1 MNWGRAK
8 KPSKWTHNVEQ
19 ILAKRYADGRPQLL
33 LKWVGY
39 PLQQSTWEP
48 IENLSGDCLSML
60 ADFEAAEFAK
70 LNAQNRGS
78 TRQQGAVDS
87 SLLKQKMEYGKT
99 QKTKQKKK
107 QKKLS
112 PKKKLDPM
120 NQLNLS
126 SDLCNDLMMSSD
138 SSDNGIS
145 GSKVAANGTSHPNT
159 IPTSGSKY
167 ATSASKEE
175 TKGVKQDKDKASV
188 NAFAYKSGTSSISK
202 SDESNIILEHVKGMP
217 IRDHMSEAPAKTE
230 GPAGGMGRWD
240 DALNIQTRI
249 QGLQRGLPLEKIV
262 KVFKMRKEV
271 YMMVKWKTV
280 SSLDA
285 VPINALSELYPHVVL
300 EFFEQLDFCSDSE

>member
-138 SSDNGIS
+138 SSDNKSSGGNSSSSNSSSDSDSDAASKRQKLNTKSSDFGIS

-188 NAFAYKSGTSSISK
+188 NAFAYKSGTSS
-202 SDESNIILEHVKGMP
+202 M
-217 IRDHMSEAPAKTE
+217 
-230 GPAGGMGRWD
+230 
-240 DALNIQTRI
+240 
-249 QGLQRGLPLEKIV
+249 
-262 KVFKMRKEV
+262 
-271 YMMVKWKTV
+271 
-280 SSLDA
+280 
-285 VPINALSELYPHVVL
+285 
-300 EFFEQLDFCSDSE
+300 